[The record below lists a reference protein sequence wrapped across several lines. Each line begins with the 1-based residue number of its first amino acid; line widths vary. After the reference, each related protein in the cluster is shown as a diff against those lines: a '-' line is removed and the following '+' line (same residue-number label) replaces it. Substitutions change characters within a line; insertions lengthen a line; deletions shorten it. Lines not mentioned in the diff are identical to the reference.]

1 MGGHVVRTLQRVL
14 VVGLI
19 FWHQTVE
26 DGLHID
32 THIGVA
38 ILVDAQS
45 TTCVLREDVD
55 DARLWQLGQLTQY
68 LVCHKMKAS
77 RFGLQ
82 CYFYLLYHKLINGL
96 SESFQQL
103 DEHTPDVLNGG

>member
-1 MGGHVVRTLQRVL
+1 
-14 VVGLI
+14 
-19 FWHQTVE
+19 
-26 DGLHID
+26 
-32 THIGVA
+32 
-38 ILVDAQS
+38 
-45 TTCVLREDVD
+45 
-55 DARLWQLGQLTQY
+55 LGQLTQY